1 MTGIQVDWYTD
12 ACWCDWYTVRL
23 VYLILRYTG
32 GLVYWYFCEPLFT
45 LPLINFVHILLS
57 YTPLFI
63 TLWSLFCLYQ
73 ASPFQFVYNFKSLF
87 VYSFVTFFLVYTSH
101 QCPRGGER
109 LAGRY
114 SVVERL
120 RRLLRLSR
128 LWVRGR
134 LVGAPRDG

>member
-1 MTGIQVDWYTD
+1 MTGIQVDWYTLFLMTGIQVDWYTD

-87 VYSFVTFFLVYTSH
+87 VYSFVTFWFIRHTNAPVEVSVWL
-101 QCPRGGER
+101 GGI
-109 LAGRY
+109 A
-114 SVVERL
+114 
-120 RRLLRLSR
+120 
-128 LWVRGR
+128 LWSGCV
-134 LVGAPRDG
+134 AFYD